1 MEQLPFKDIVGRS
14 EQVLVRKGSVFSVY
28 RVGERAVKVSCP
40 LSSAGEAIS
49 FARRL
54 RNDYLK
60 FKLYLPDF
68 LINTE
73 FVIGESN
80 GIRVIA
86 IQDYLQGISISEAIR
101 LSSDEKELMPIKDFY
116 GSCLRLY
123 QDTGLMP
130 DLFDKKI
137 KSAFYTGRTTPN
149 VIVQKINN
157 QYVPFL
163 VDIAPARTSKLLYTR
178 WFQNGLMKFM
188 ITKNIQKLTLGK
200 SK

>member
-1 MEQLPFKDIVGRS
+1 MEQLTFKGIIGQSKETLPKR
-14 EQVLVRKGSVFSVY
+14 GSIFSVY
-28 RVGERAVKVSCP
+28 HVGEKAIKVSYSF
-40 LSSAGEAIS
+40 SSLKEAFL

-60 FKLYLPDF
+60 FKLYLSDF

-73 FVIGESN
+73 FIIGESE

-86 IQDYLQGISISEAIR
+86 IQDFLQGISIAEAIKQA
-101 LSSDEKELMPIKDFY
+101 SDKKELTPIKDFY
-116 GSCLRLY
+116 ECCLLLY
-123 QDTGLMP
+123 QNTGLMP

-149 VIVQKINN
+149 VIVKNIND
-157 QYVPFL
+157 QFIPYL
-163 VDIAPARTSKLLYTR
+163 VDIAPARTSKLLYTG

-188 ITKNIQKLTLGK
+188 IMKNIQKLTPEK
-200 SK
+200 NK